1 MEFSAYI
8 HAFTLDRSRE
18 NAFTVTGL
26 KAENTGTDV
35 NKLVHLLLED

>member
-1 MEFSAYI
+1 MKFSAYI

-26 KAENTGTDV
+26 KAER
-35 NKLVHLLLED
+35 LERVKSDYIFFFQ